1 MRTLEQFQ
9 EKCAAVFR
17 PELRETKRSSASDIS
32 RKAEPLLSQKPAG
45 QLTCLFPPD
54 MSSWFA

>member
-9 EKCAAVFR
+9 EKCAAVFH
-17 PELRETKRSSASDIS
+17 PELRETKRLSGSGIS

-45 QLTCLFPPD
+45 ELTCLFPPNIG
-54 MSSWFA
+54 SFFA